1 MPPGAAMSLLAIGA
15 ARGPTGTAGWR
26 PDARRAVVGAG
37 QVIARMRCLRSS
49 NGGVERL
56 SAPQGKLW
64 KLPWSELTGAP
75 TRGAGWVLGGWAAQ
89 ARRSGGGR
97 GDG

>member
-37 QVIARMRCLRSS
+37 QVIARMRCVHSS

-56 SAPQGKLW
+56 STPQGKLW

-75 TRGAGWVLGGWAAQ
+75 TRGAGWVGGASSPQRWRAW
-89 ARRSGGGR
+89 
-97 GDG
+97 

>member
-56 SAPQGKLW
+56 STPQGKLW

-75 TRGAGWVLGGWAAQ
+75 TRGAGWAAQ